1 MAQHNWTILNFS
13 FFLTLFSAHDL
24 QMINIDNRM
33 DNWKWYHFV
42 QNWTFPLFTNMYPE
56 NPPRPLESLLLNR
69 EMGAFIFCRVLI
81 IRIRIIF
88 SFQSF
93 PSQLFLFSL
102 WLKHFPDLIS
112 RIPGCWRCS
121 ARWFCYLWQSVRH
134 IAISRA
140 LLFLY
145 QDNQSCATRP
155 RSHIH
160 TLPHLHPLWC
170 FVVFLNFL

>member
-93 PSQLFLFSL
+93 SLATFSL
-102 WLKHFPDLIS
+102 LSLVDTFPGFNLPDTRLL
-112 RIPGCWRCS
+112 
-121 ARWFCYLWQSVRH
+121 ALFCQM
-134 IAISRA
+134 I
-140 LLFLY
+140 LLFVTKRKTYCNL
-145 QDNQSCATRP
+145 AR
-155 RSHIH
+155 
-160 TLPHLHPLWC
+160 LVVPLSG
-170 FVVFLNFL
+170 